1 MVFTQR
7 AVNYPE
13 PKSSSGASSKN
24 EDDDAAAVEQAKQ
37 GSRLAKQAL
46 YVRHV
51 ELALGLAHRLLGGG
65 GDVDDVVQDAFIKA
79 FARLQQ
85 LRDPARFR
93 AWFSSIVVNVARR
106 YLRRQRLRSRLGIGD
121 VMSDAIDSVASDSA
135 PPSVQAELRDVY
147 RRLHRMPTDIRIAFT
162 LRYVERLQLE
172 EIASLTATSLSTV
185 KRRIQYAERKLRFE
199 SGQEDAP

>member
-24 EDDDAAAVEQAKQ
+24 EDDDAAVVEQAKQ

>member
-1 MVFTQR
+1 MVFTQGT
-7 AVNYPE
+7 VNYPE
-13 PKSSSGASSKN
+13 PKSSSRASSNN

-79 FARLQQ
+79 FSRLQQ
-85 LRDPARFR
+85 LRDPTRFR
-93 AWFSSIVVNVARR
+93 SWFSSIVVNVARR
-106 YLRRQRLRSRLGIGD
+106 YLRRQRLRSRLGIGST
-121 VMSDAIDSVASDSA
+121 MSHAIDSVASDAAS
-135 PPSVQAELRDVY
+135 PSVRAELRDVY
-147 RRLHRMPTDIRIAFT
+147 QRLCRMPTDVRIAFT

-172 EIASLTATSLSTV
+172 EIASLTQASLSTV
-185 KRRIQYAERKLRFE
+185 KRRIQHAERKLRRE
-199 SGQEDAP
+199 TDWEDAP